1 MRALTPGSWWL
12 GSCVVALFA
21 SSAARSAHAVIV
33 AADSFSVGAAPEI
46 GEYGIGKL
54 VKQNPVC
61 RPGWSGTHDW
71 RGSSAQFRAVANSL
85 VKPVIPY
92 ARGGK
97 VQYLQTKEPAFRY
110 VSRKLD
116 AVPSSKVYY
125 ASLLLNPG
133 GDQGQRTAN
142 DAHALVGFAAEID
155 QERFDDARA
164 LRGALVGFR
173 WQPETGLTDLV
184 LRCSSKNGKVE
195 DTVLLPR
202 VSNQTYVVVLKVAVN
217 ADPPQND
224 FISYWVNSAD
234 LTDEA
239 AATAT
244 AGAKKV
250 LAVDCVDGPAD
261 LERFVAVTNNWSRS
275 FYFDE
280 VRLGTTLGD
289 VVRDDRQALLPAL
302 AALSLIGLGLGA
314 GWWLLRVV
322 SRRRGAAAGNAHE
335 LS

>member
-1 MRALTPGSWWL
+1 VPGSWWL
-12 GSCVVALFA
+12 RTCAVAVVAG
-21 SSAARSAHAVIV
+21 SAATAHAVIV
-33 AADSFSVGAAPEI
+33 AADSFAVGTTPEI
-46 GEYGIGKL
+46 GEYGVGKL
-54 VKQNPVC
+54 LEQNPAC
-61 RPGWSGTHDW
+61 RPGWSGKHDW

-116 AVPSSKVYY
+116 AVPSSKTYY
-125 ASLLLNPG
+125 ASFLLNPG
-133 GDQGQRTAN
+133 GDQEQHTAN

-155 QERFDDARA
+155 QERFDGARA

-202 VSNQTYVVVLKVAVN
+202 VSNQTYVVVLKVN
-217 ADPPQND
+217 ADAPKND
-224 FISYWVNSAD
+224 FISYWVNPAD
-234 LTDEA
+234 LTDET

-244 AGAKKV
+244 SAAKKV

-261 LERFVAVTNNWSRS
+261 LGRFVAVTNNWSRS

-280 VRLGTTLGD
+280 VRLGTTLAD

-302 AALSLIGLGLGA
+302 AALSLIGLGLGM
-314 GWWLLRVV
+314 GWWLLRAVR
-322 SRRRGAAAGNAHE
+322 RRRGAPAGNAHE

>member
-1 MRALTPGSWWL
+1 VRALTPGSWWL

-155 QERFDDARA
+155 QERFDGARA

>member
-1 MRALTPGSWWL
+1 MPGSWWL
-12 GSCVVALFA
+12 RTCAVAVVAG
-21 SSAARSAHAVIV
+21 SAATAHAVIV
-33 AADSFSVGAAPEI
+33 AADSFAVGTTPEI
-46 GEYGIGKL
+46 GEYGVGKL
-54 VKQNPVC
+54 LEQNPAC
-61 RPGWSGTHDW
+61 RPGWSGKHDW

-116 AVPSSKVYY
+116 AVPSSKTYY
-125 ASLLLNPG
+125 ASFLLNPG
-133 GDQGQRTAN
+133 GDQEQHTAN

-155 QERFDDARA
+155 QERFDGARA

-217 ADPPQND
+217 ADAPKND
-224 FISYWVNSAD
+224 FISYWVNPAD
-234 LTDEA
+234 LTDET

-244 AGAKKV
+244 
-250 LAVDCVDGPAD
+250 
-261 LERFVAVTNNWSRS
+261 
-275 FYFDE
+275 
-280 VRLGTTLGD
+280 
-289 VVRDDRQALLPAL
+289 
-302 AALSLIGLGLGA
+302 
-314 GWWLLRVV
+314 
-322 SRRRGAAAGNAHE
+322 
-335 LS
+335 